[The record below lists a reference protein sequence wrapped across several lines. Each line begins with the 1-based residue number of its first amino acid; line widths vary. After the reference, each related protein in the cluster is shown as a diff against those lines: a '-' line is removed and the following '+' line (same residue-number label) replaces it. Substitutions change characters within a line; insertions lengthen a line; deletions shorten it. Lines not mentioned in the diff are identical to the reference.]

1 MGEERQRDSVWK
13 SLWMESAQKYVRG
26 KGASEKVN
34 QQGRRKV
41 MNESV
46 KKCRF
51 LSESLFVQSG

>member
-1 MGEERQRDSVWK
+1 MWK